1 MLVPVP
7 HPLPLCGEW
16 AQCPGHPLLP
26 EWHGCGRKRQRNHAL
41 LSNYLNKVCS
51 LERPNSELEFKI
63 KPLMLER
70 TPKGHDIEGMMAQ
83 AHVRKKNLENAR
95 IMLEI
100 DNAKLA
106 PDGFRV
112 KWEAEAPLCQS
123 VERDCLALRMARSDH
138 VLIIATLRGD
148 LGSLKEDLCFL
159 KKNHDEVRERGS
171 MKACMTNE
179 QVEVDAAQGPDLEAI
194 MAELRIQY
202 EGIARKNKEDSE
214 IWYPKKSVQL
224 EVKESCEA
232 LYCAQSELSERC
244 HFLKALEREM
254 DSLHKQVG
262 VLEGNLGGSS
272 HKYALGMD
280 RLQATPCQLEEE
292 LSQLCLGMQRNK
304 TDYEQLLRIKQNLE
318 LAITTYRRLL
328 DGEEVIKCFVWLR
341 KSYGCELAT
350 FQLLLSYLANL
361 TLPLMLTLT
370 L

>member
-1 MLVPVP
+1 SSPSALSPS
-7 HPLPLCGEW
+7 
-16 AQCPGHPLLP
+16 PG
-26 EWHGCGRKRQRNHAL
+26 KVVRQRNHAL

-83 AHVRKKNLENAR
+83 AHAIGVKVRKKNLENAR

-159 KKNHDEVRERGS
+159 KKNHDEERGS

-328 DGEEVIKCFVWLR
+328 DGEEKSTERNQHLNGVALRWGVGVVYPNYINSLSVDTCKKNNCFI
-341 KSYGCELAT
+341 
-350 FQLLLSYLANL
+350 F
-361 TLPLMLTLT
+361 LPCTYVCPV
-370 L
+370 

>member
-112 KWEAEAPLCQS
+112 K
-123 VERDCLALRMARSDH
+123 MARSDH

-328 DGEEVIKCFVWLR
+328 DGEEVVLFILNICIFIF
-341 KSYGCELAT
+341 
-350 FQLLLSYLANL
+350 FQLRFKLRHN
-361 TLPLMLTLT
+361 
-370 L
+370 